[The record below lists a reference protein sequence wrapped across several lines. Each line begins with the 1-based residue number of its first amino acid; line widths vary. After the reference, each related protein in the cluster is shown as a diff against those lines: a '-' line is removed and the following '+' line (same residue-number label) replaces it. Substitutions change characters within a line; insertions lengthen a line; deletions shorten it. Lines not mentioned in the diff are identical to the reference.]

1 MQIIVSGKQIDVG
14 DSLKSHIESR
24 LGESVKKYIDKL
36 SNVNVVVAKESHH
49 FRIDISGNLGT
60 HSGMNIKSRAEGNDV
75 YAAFDAAASKIE
87 KQLRRYKRKITN
99 HNRSDYAEARR
110 MKAVKY
116 VLKDYEEDHKAE
128 EDAPLVIAEKDT
140 DIETMTVSEAVMKM
154 DLSDLPALLFLNS
167 AHGRINVVYRRAD
180 GNISWVD
187 PSASESSAA

>member
-1 MQIIVSGKQIDVG
+1 MQVIVSGKQVDVG
-14 DSLKSHIESR
+14 DSLKGHIESR
-24 LGESVKKYIDKL
+24 LAESIKKYIDKL

-75 YAAFDAAASKIE
+75 YAAFDEAANKIE
-87 KQLRRYKRKITN
+87 KQLRRYKRKLTN

-116 VLKDYEEDHKAE
+116 VLKDHEEDHK

-140 DIETMTVSEAVMKM
+140 DIETLTVSEAVMKM
-154 DLSDLPALLFLNS
+154 DLSDLPALLFINS

-187 PSASESSAA
+187 PSSHESTAA

>member
-1 MQIIVSGKQIDVG
+1 MQIIVSGKQVDVG
-14 DSLKSHIESR
+14 DSLRGHIESR
-24 LGESVKKYIDKL
+24 LAESIKKYIDKL
-36 SNVNVVVAKESHH
+36 SSVNVVVAKESHH

-75 YAAFDAAASKIE
+75 YAAFDAAADKIE
-87 KQLRRYKRKITN
+87 KQLRRYKRKLTN

-116 VLKDYEEDHKAE
+116 VLKDYEEDHKD

-140 DIETMTVSEAVMKM
+140 DIDTLTVSQAVMKM
-154 DLSDLPALLFLNS
+154 DLSDLPALLFINS
-167 AHGRINVVYRRAD
+167 ANNRINVVYRRAD

-187 PSASESSAA
+187 PASHESSAA

>member
-99 HNRSDYAEARR
+99 HNRADYAEARR

-116 VLKDYEEDHKAE
+116 VLKDYEEDHKAD

-187 PSASESSAA
+187 PASAESSAA